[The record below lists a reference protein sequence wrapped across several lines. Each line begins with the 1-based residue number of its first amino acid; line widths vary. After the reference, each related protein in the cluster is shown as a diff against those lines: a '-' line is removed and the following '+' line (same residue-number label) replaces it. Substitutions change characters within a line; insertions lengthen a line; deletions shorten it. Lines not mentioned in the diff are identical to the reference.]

1 MTTESSAVWAPPR
14 PPHPPRPRRTGRIA
28 FWAVFGLVAACLL
41 SCVVGVFL
49 AYRSYTIPSGSMENT
64 LRPGD
69 HVRVQL
75 GQDVRRGDVIVYT
88 LPAGFDHQ
96 NLGGVYVKRLI
107 GLPGDHVACCDAA
120 GDVTV
125 NGKALHEQ
133 AYLYPGNKPSAFRF
147 SVTLGPGQM
156 WVMGDHRSISLDSR
170 GYGPV
175 PTADITGR
183 VFQVTRG
190 SSVVA
195 SSVVSIT
202 TPATFVADRLAPPD
216 YRTPLSE
223 YLRLMGAAGIAFVVL
238 LLLAALGVTRWTLRR
253 RRARREAL
261 AFGQVT

>member
-14 PPHPPRPRRTGRIA
+14 PPRPRRTGRIS
-28 FWAVFGLVAACLL
+28 FWAVLGLVAACLV
-41 SCVVGVFL
+41 SCVVGFVLTFKV
-49 AYRSYTIPSGSMENT
+49 YYIPSGSMENT

-69 HVRVQL
+69 RMWVEQGR
-75 GQDVRRGDVIVYT
+75 GVRRGDIVMYDVPPDSGT
-88 LPAGFDHQ
+88 QISPGT
-96 NLGGVYVKRLI
+96 YVKRLI

-133 AYLYPGNKPSAFRF
+133 AYLYPGDKASASPF
-147 SVTLGPGQM
+147 SVTLGPGQA

-175 PTADITGR
+175 PMADITGH
-183 VFQVTRG
+183 VFEIKHG
-190 SSVVA
+190 SS
-195 SSVVSIT
+195 SIDAT
-202 TPATFVADRLAPPD
+202 TPATFVADGLAPPD
-216 YRTPLSE
+216 HRKPLPLILLGS
-223 YLRLMGAAGIAFVVL
+223 AAVLFVVL